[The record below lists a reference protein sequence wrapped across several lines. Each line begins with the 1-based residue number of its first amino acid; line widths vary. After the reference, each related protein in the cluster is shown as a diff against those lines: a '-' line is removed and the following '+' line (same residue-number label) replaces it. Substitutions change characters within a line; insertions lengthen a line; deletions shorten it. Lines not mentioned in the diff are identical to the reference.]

1 MEGEGRKPQHNAI
14 VRSISPLAKTRN
26 QTFGC
31 FFYKLRVQQTES
43 ADQRI
48 SRVQSFLAQESW
60 DTLANPRMDLASL
73 PVSPRISAHHVLLNQ
88 PSFGAVFVPLR
99 WIAVRRSEVVWSIL
113 VMFEDTDCKCHPHFM
128 QAVLSLA
135 KSVKGCRCRPCHHLP

>member
-14 VRSISPLAKTRN
+14 VRSICPLAKTRN

-88 PSFGAVFVPLR
+88 PSFGAVLVPLR
-99 WIAVRRSEVVWSIL
+99 WIAVKVWGGL
-113 VMFEDTDCKCHPHFM
+113 AYTCDVWRYRLCHPHFM

-135 KSVKGCRCRPCHHLP
+135 KSAKGCRCRPSHHLP